1 MKKVLSLLIIL
12 SLLLTGCWDKR
23 EINEL
28 SFVQGIGMD
37 IDKDKMC
44 NITVQVLKPANLATS
59 SGGGGGGAAAGKP
72 YEVYSS
78 RGVDFAKAFANFNT
92 ELSRTLFLQHNEIIF
107 IGENLARSG
116 IYSMLD
122 FITRNPEFRRTSYL
136 VVVTGGTL
144 DDLMKLSKNV
154 EKYPYKEIL
163 GMIQNQRN
171 TSSGYVCDVNHFVE
185 TLETEEVQP
194 IVGRLEIVKKD
205 GKPQHARFVGA
216 AAFKYDKMIGF
227 LSEEQTK
234 GIMWMD
240 NFIKNTSLVI
250 DKGPKGDK
258 THITFT
264 VIKAKSSITP
274 KVNGDDVSFDV
285 KINFESNMTEQ
296 DAVYNLTE
304 LKMIKSLED
313 LQEQKVKSEIEDAL
327 NAIQKKYKVDSIGFG
342 QKLQEKYPKVWE
354 KIKDRWNEIYPNV
367 KINVSVKASLKRS
380 GLTSKPIQPR

>member
-1 MKKVLSLLIIL
+1 MKKVLALLIIL

-28 SFVQGIGMD
+28 AFVQGIGMD
-37 IDKDKMC
+37 IDKDRMC
-44 NITVQVLKPANLATS
+44 DITVQVLKPANLATS

-154 EKYPYKEIL
+154 EKYPYREIL

-171 TSSGYVCDVNHFVE
+171 TSSGYVCDINHFVE
-185 TLETEEVQP
+185 ALETEENQP

-216 AAFKYDKMIGF
+216 AAFKNDKMVGF
-227 LSEEQTK
+227 LSEDETK

-240 NFIKNTSLVI
+240 NLIKNISLVI
-250 DKGPKGDK
+250 DKGPKGEK
-258 THITFT
+258 THTTFT
-264 VIKAKSSITP
+264 VIRSKASITP
-274 KVNGDDVSFDV
+274 KVKGDNVSFDV
-285 KINFESNMTEQ
+285 KISFESNMIEQ
-296 DAVYNLTE
+296 DAKYNLTD
-304 LKMIKSLED
+304 LKMIKSLEK
-313 LQEQKVKSEIEDAL
+313 LQELKVKSEVEDAL
-327 NAIQKKYKVDSIGFG
+327 NAIQRKYKVDSVGLG

-354 KIKDRWNEIYPNV
+354 KLKDKWDEIYPNV
-367 KINVSVKASLKRS
+367 KVNVSVKASLKRS
-380 GLTSKPIQPR
+380 GLTSKSIQPR

>member
-163 GMIQNQRN
+163 VMIQNQRN

-216 AAFKYDKMIGF
+216 AAFKNDKMVGF

-264 VIKAKSSITP
+264 VIKAKSSIIP

-304 LKMIKSLED
+304 LKMIKKLED

-367 KINVSVKASLKRS
+367 KVNVSVKASLKRS
-380 GLTSKPIQPR
+380 GLTSKPIEPR

>member
-1 MKKVLSLLIIL
+1 MKRVLILFIIL

-28 SFVQGIGMD
+28 AFVQGIGMD

-44 NITVQVLKPANLATS
+44 NITVQILKPANLATS

-78 RGVDFAKAFANFNT
+78 RGVDFAKAFSNFNT

-116 IYSMLD
+116 VYSMLD

-136 VVVTGGTL
+136 VVVSGGTL

-154 EKYPYKEIL
+154 EKYPYREIL
-163 GMIQNQRN
+163 GMIQNQKN
-171 TSSGYVCDVNHFVE
+171 TSSAYVCDINHFVE
-185 TLETEEVQP
+185 TLETEKVQP

-205 GKPQHARFVGA
+205 GKPQHVRFVGA
-216 AAFKYDKMIGF
+216 AAFKYDKMVGF
-227 LSEEQTK
+227 LTEQETK

-240 NFIKNTSLVI
+240 NLIKNTSLVV
-250 DKGPKGDK
+250 DKGPKGDR
-258 THITFT
+258 THISFT
-264 VIKAKSSITP
+264 IIKANSTITP
-274 KVNGDDVSFDV
+274 KVSGEDVSFDV
-285 KINFESNMTEQ
+285 KINFDSNMIEQ
-296 DAVYNLTE
+296 NSRYNLTD
-304 LKMIKSLED
+304 LKMIKSLEN
-313 LQEQKVKSEIEDAL
+313 LQQEKVKSEVLDAL
-327 NAIQKKYKVDSIGFG
+327 NAVQKKYKVDSAGLG

-354 KIKDRWNEIYPNV
+354 KLKDRWDEIYPNV
-367 KINVSVKASLKRS
+367 KVNVSVKATLKRS
-380 GLTSKPIQPR
+380 GLTSKPIEPR

>member
-1 MKKVLSLLIIL
+1 MKRVLILFVIL

-28 SFVQGIGMD
+28 AFVQGIGMD

-78 RGVDFAKAFANFNT
+78 RGVDFAKAFSNFNT

-122 FITRNPEFRRTSYL
+122 FVTRNPEFRRTSYL
-136 VVVTGGTL
+136 VVVSGGTL
-144 DDLMKLSKNV
+144 DDLMKLSKSV
-154 EKYPYKEIL
+154 EKYPYREIL
-163 GMIQNQRN
+163 GMIQNQKN
-171 TSSGYVCDVNHFVE
+171 TSSAYVCDINHFVE
-185 TLETEEVQP
+185 TLETEKVQP

-205 GKPQHARFVGA
+205 GEPQHARFVGA
-216 AAFKYDKMIGF
+216 AAFKYDKMVGL
-227 LSEEQTK
+227 LSEQETK

-240 NFIKNTSLVI
+240 NLIKNTSLVI

-258 THITFT
+258 THISFT
-264 VIKAKSSITP
+264 IIKANSSITP
-274 KVNGDDVSFDV
+274 KVNGEDVSFDV
-285 KINFESNMTEQ
+285 KINFDSNMIEQ
-296 DAVYNLTE
+296 NSRYNLTD
-304 LKMIKSLED
+304 LKMIKGLED
-313 LQEQKVKSEIEDAL
+313 LQQEKVKGEVLDAL
-327 NAIQKKYKVDSIGFG
+327 NAVQKKYKVDSVGFG

-354 KIKDRWNEIYPNV
+354 KLKDRWDEIYPNV
-367 KINVSVKASLKRS
+367 KVNVSVKATLKRS
-380 GLTSKPIQPR
+380 GLTSKPIEAR

>member
-1 MKKVLSLLIIL
+1 MKKVLILFVVL
-12 SLLLTGCWDKR
+12 SLFLTGCWDKR

-28 SFVQGIGMD
+28 AFVQGIGMD

-78 RGVDFAKAFANFNT
+78 RGVDFAKAFSNFNT

-122 FITRNPEFRRTSYL
+122 FVTRNPEFRRTSYL
-136 VVVTGGTL
+136 VVVSGGTI
-144 DDLMKLSKNV
+144 DDLMKLSKSV
-154 EKYPYKEIL
+154 EKYPYREIL
-163 GMIQNQRN
+163 GMIQNQKN
-171 TSSGYVCDVNHFVE
+171 TSSAYVCDINHFVE

-216 AAFKYDKMIGF
+216 AAFKYDKMVG
-227 LSEEQTK
+227 LLTEQETK

-240 NFIKNTSLVI
+240 NLIKNTSLVV

-258 THITFT
+258 THISFT
-264 VIKAKSSITP
+264 IIKANSSITP
-274 KVNGDDVSFDV
+274 KVNGEDVSFDV
-285 KINFESNMTEQ
+285 KINFDSNMIEENSK
-296 DAVYNLTE
+296 YNLTD
-304 LKMIKSLED
+304 LKMIKGLED
-313 LQEQKVKSEIEDAL
+313 LQQEKVKSEVLDAL
-327 NAIQKKYKVDSIGFG
+327 NAVQKKYKVDSVGFG
-342 QKLQEKYPKVWE
+342 QKLQEKYPKVWA
-354 KIKDRWNEIYPNV
+354 KLKDRWDEIYPNV
-367 KINVSVKASLKRS
+367 KVNVSVKATLKRS
-380 GLTSKPIQPR
+380 GLTSKPIEPR